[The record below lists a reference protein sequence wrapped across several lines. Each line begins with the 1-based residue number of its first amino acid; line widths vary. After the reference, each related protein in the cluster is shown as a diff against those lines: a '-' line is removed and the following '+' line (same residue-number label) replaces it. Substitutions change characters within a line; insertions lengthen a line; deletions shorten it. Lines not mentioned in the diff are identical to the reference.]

1 MGDELF
7 RNEQRDQEDARR
19 LKALQREQR
28 VNLKAF
34 LMTIGVVIAPFMAL
48 LFSVDAA
55 LFVLA
60 MGLAFTTWV
69 TWSGANMVGPV
80 QRSRLRMMAV
90 MNAVIMLAVLG
101 VLALR
106 LSS

>member
-1 MGDELF
+1 MSNELF
-7 RNEQRDQEDARR
+7 RDEQRDQEDVQR
-19 LKALQREQR
+19 LRALQREQR
-28 VNLKAF
+28 INLKAF
-34 LMTIGVVIAPFMAL
+34 LMTIGVVIAPFLAL
-48 LFSVDAA
+48 LFSVEAA

-80 QRSRLRMMAV
+80 QRSRLKTMAV
-90 MNAVIMLAVLG
+90 MNAIIMLAVLG
-101 VLALR
+101 ILALR